1 MLRKA
6 TRSTRKKKR
15 FAFTLVELLIV
26 VVILG
31 VLAAVITTAFAN
43 AGVEAGQK
51 AFATNIKTLA
61 SACELYRVQNG
72 VWPADSTSGELPP
85 EMVPYIKS
93 HQWETPTPI
102 GGVWDIE
109 FEEAGVTAAIG
120 VHFDGTGQTQD
131 DEFMEMV
138 DAIFDNGAL
147 DSGSFQKLADA
158 RYYYI
163 LEP

>member
-6 TRSTRKKKR
+6 NQSTRGIH
-15 FAFTLVELLIV
+15 AFTLVELLIV

-31 VLAAVITTAFAN
+31 VLAAIITTAFAN
-43 AGVEAGQK
+43 AGTEAGQK
-51 AFATNIKTLA
+51 AFATNVKTLA

-72 VWPADSTSGELPP
+72 NWPGDASSGMLPP
-85 EMVPYIKS
+85 ELASYIKP
-93 HQWETPTPI
+93 HQWESPTPI
-102 GGVWDIE
+102 GGVWDVE
-109 FEEAGVTAAIG
+109 FEESGITSAVG

-131 DEFMEMV
+131 DEFMVVV
-138 DAIFDNGAL
+138 DAIFDNGTL
-147 DSGSFQKLADA
+147 DSGSFQKLAEA